1 MKRVGKYALHQNPF
15 IFRGEKEAERRVYIS
30 TRVSQAE
37 KYGGVFVK
45 VEEGHFP
52 SPISFF
58 SAGREHDPLLYGYTL
73 SSATFYPCKV
83 VLFLPLRATPSHD
96 CFSSFFPNWRRGRC
110 DQSLSLFLFLS
121 QKRNVAQSCAI
132 SSCKHLTLRW
142 LEDYARI
149 ETIAAFFPSASS
161 KLRMLGGFYLPI
173 DTRKGDIWRCIF
185 RHAGNIRI
193 CGRSGRIVFDI
204 SLWRRVI
211 SRR

>member
-73 SSATFYPCKV
+73 LCN
-83 VLFLPLRATPSHD
+83 L
-96 CFSSFFPNWRRGRC
+96 
-110 DQSLSLFLFLS
+110 LSLQSRSLFASTRHPIPRLFFLL
-121 QKRNVAQSCAI
+121 
-132 SSCKHLTLRW
+132 L
-142 LEDYARI
+142 
-149 ETIAAFFPSASS
+149 S
-161 KLRMLGGFYLPI
+161 KL
-173 DTRKGDIWRCIF
+173 TKGE
-185 RHAGNIRI
+185 
-193 CGRSGRIVFDI
+193 V
-204 SLWRRVI
+204 
-211 SRR
+211 

>member
-96 CFSSFFPNWRRGRC
+96 CFSSFFPNWRRGKC

-193 CGRSGRIVFDI
+193 CGRSGRIRYFIVETSYFT
-204 SLWRRVI
+204 SY
-211 SRR
+211 S

>member
-73 SSATFYPCKV
+73 SSAFILAKSFSFC
-83 VLFLPLRATPSHD
+83 LIPLRATSSHD
-96 CFSSFFPNWRRGRC
+96 CFPPSFQTDEGGGVT
-110 DQSLSLFLFLS
+110 SLSLFFFFS
-121 QKRNVAQSCAI
+121 HR
-132 SSCKHLTLRW
+132 
-142 LEDYARI
+142 
-149 ETIAAFFPSASS
+149 ET
-161 KLRMLGGFYLPI
+161 
-173 DTRKGDIWRCIF
+173 
-185 RHAGNIRI
+185 
-193 CGRSGRIVFDI
+193 
-204 SLWRRVI
+204 
-211 SRR
+211 